1 MLFFFAFAK
10 AEDKHYLML
19 PLSLLTPTPAP
30 TPTQTLG
37 VAAAGA
43 AVVRY
48 FCYSQK
54 PARVALSYSDATYRS
69 WLTNVSRAEKP
80 SILINVSSGR
90 NHKEKQYENLSKQRA
105 CACVCVVVCV
115 VCVAR
120 LCVPLIM
127 ILKCCSNECANI
139 QFN

>member
-1 MLFFFAFAK
+1 MLFFAFAK

-37 VAAAGA
+37 VAAAAAGA

-54 PARVALSYSDATYRS
+54 PARVALSYFDATYRS
-69 WLTNVSRAEKP
+69 WLTNVSRAEQSREAKHP
-80 SILINVSSGR
+80 D
-90 NHKEKQYENLSKQRA
+90 
-105 CACVCVVVCV
+105 
-115 VCVAR
+115 
-120 LCVPLIM
+120 
-127 ILKCCSNECANI
+127 
-139 QFN
+139 

>member
-1 MLFFFAFAK
+1 MQRIKCCKAMAARCFFFFAFAK

-37 VAAAGA
+37 FAAAAGA

-54 PARVALSYSDATYRS
+54 PARVALSYSDATCRS
-69 WLTNVSRAEKP
+69 WLTNVSRAEQSREAKHP
-80 SILINVSSGR
+80 D
-90 NHKEKQYENLSKQRA
+90 
-105 CACVCVVVCV
+105 
-115 VCVAR
+115 
-120 LCVPLIM
+120 
-127 ILKCCSNECANI
+127 
-139 QFN
+139 